1 MIDRFRG
8 LALTATLLMA
18 AASHVGMGSAARG
31 QDRRPVSVI
40 AFPGAGNWL
49 IRIAQEKGYFAQNG
63 IEVSLTPT
71 PNSVFQMTSLIEG
84 RFDIAMTA
92 IDNVIAYL
100 EGQGEVA
107 VAAQPDLFVFMGGS
121 PAIPA
126 LVTIPEVK
134 AYHDRRPTLDDAV
147 KTGYA
152 FVLYDLLRRNGLQPG
167 DYKVE
172 SAGGT
177 AARWQG
183 LREHK
188 YAAAILTRP
197 SIFLR
202 RLMGST
208 SCNMRG
214 TPTGTTRRRLLQPGV
229 AGPRLT
235 RTSSWP
241 TSRRTSSRSNGSAI
255 SATRTRLLAFCA
267 RSFLNSRLI
276 WRRQPT
282 RMSSVR
288 GASPPGRNSIS
299 RASARCWSCAANMAS
314 RRSCSPIP
322 PATTTCDTTRLRSTS
337 TGLARCRPA
346 HNVGPGT
353 WLALHGDVPV
363 DRHAHIGCESV
374 CDSHHRTQAIP
385 ARASLPNRSD
395 RRPGPA
401 HVTDT

>member
-1 MIDRFRG
+1 
-8 LALTATLLMA
+8 MA

-134 AYHDRRPTLDDAV
+134 AYHDLKGRTLAVDAV

-152 FVLYDLLRRNGLQPG
+152 FILYDLLRRNGLQPG

-172 SAGGT
+172 FGRRHRGSLAGIT
-177 AARWQG
+177 
-183 LREHK
+183 
-188 YAAAILTRP
+188 
-197 SIFLR
+197 
-202 RLMGST
+202 
-208 SCNMRG
+208 
-214 TPTGTTRRRLLQPGV
+214 
-229 AGPRLT
+229 
-235 RTSSWP
+235 
-241 TSRRTSSRSNGSAI
+241 
-255 SATRTRLLAFCA
+255 
-267 RSFLNSRLI
+267 
-276 WRRQPT
+276 
-282 RMSSVR
+282 
-288 GASPPGRNSIS
+288 
-299 RASARCWSCAANMAS
+299 
-314 RRSCSPIP
+314 
-322 PATTTCDTTRLRSTS
+322 
-337 TGLARCRPA
+337 
-346 HNVGPGT
+346 
-353 WLALHGDVPV
+353 
-363 DRHAHIGCESV
+363 
-374 CDSHHRTQAIP
+374 
-385 ARASLPNRSD
+385 
-395 RRPGPA
+395 
-401 HVTDT
+401 